1 MARDN
6 MKASAQTLLFIEQNP
21 YLYYLQDDE
30 LEYFSLKKLV
40 KKVGDFAGDIGK
52 GIAYAAASGVNSV
65 TGHTYSPEFKTGAGK
80 FLSGLTVQG
89 TDSIHVL
96 GKTFG
101 DTITGGNATKLAN
114 KIRKEE
120 NKESVGNYTE
130 SKIKTTGP
138 LSQFEKL
145 SKAGAS
151 MIGSVMAS
159 KANSP
164 LKAPKA
170 AAPSDD
176 GYTTVYDVPYEE
188 IPYSP
193 IETEDEEKKKLII
206 AGVVVSIIIITLIA
220 I

>member
-1 MARDN
+1 MARAK
-6 MKASAQTLLFIEQNP
+6 MKASAQTLFFIEKNP
-21 YLYYLQDDE
+21 YLHYLQDDE

-40 KKVGDFAGDIGK
+40 KKVGDFAGDLGK
-52 GIAYAAASGVNSV
+52 GVAYVAASGVNSI
-65 TGHTYSPEFKTGAGK
+65 TGHTYSPDFKTGAGK

-114 KIRKEE
+114 KLRTEE
-120 NKESVGNYTE
+120 NKESVGNYAE
-130 SKIKTTGP
+130 SKIKTTGA
-138 LSQFEKL
+138 LSQFEKW
-145 SKAGAS
+145 SKAGAAV
-151 MIGSVMAS
+151 IGSVVAS

-164 LKAPKA
+164 LKVPK

-206 AGVVVSIIIITLIA
+206 AGVVASIIIITLIA